1 MGIEDTHLDSSDRIS
16 VLPVAAPQPEE
27 VIPEYLDYYGW
38 SQRDLA
44 APHSPGPKDNWCDY
58 QREGICHRQYG
69 LELGSCFSAAGAFVA
84 KSAKVIR

>member
-1 MGIEDTHLDSSDRIS
+1 MGIEVTHLDSSDRIS

-44 APHSPGPKDNWCDY
+44 RRTGLAPKT
-58 QREGICHRQYG
+58 I
-69 LELGSCFSAAGAFVA
+69 GAIINGKASVTASTALSLDCVFRRPA
-84 KSAKVIR
+84 H